1 VEAAV
6 GSTWEAIRRAEQER
20 NESAAA
26 QSGAL
31 EQLTEDIA
39 ALRVTVHSLEDRLEL
54 ELGGLSDD
62 VRQVIAKADDLSAA
76 RGRAAEERLTN
87 QLGWLTQATASG
99 RRRLDAITALVAFT
113 ALLALF
119 RC

>member
-1 VEAAV
+1 M
-6 GSTWEAIRRAEQER
+6 GSTWDALRRAEQER
-20 NESAAA
+20 NEAAEE

-31 EQLTEDIA
+31 EQLTQDIA

-76 RGRAAEERLTN
+76 RGRAAEERLTS
-87 QLGWLTQATASG
+87 QLGWLTQASASG
-99 RRRLDAITALVAFT
+99 RRRLDAIAAVVGFT
-113 ALLALF
+113 ALLVLF